1 MKYWATTG
9 FQTVSAAQDL
19 LEFVAPS
26 DAVVLIHEVHIG
38 QSSDGASSDSEMLQV
53 SVIRAHSTSGSGG
66 GSATVTPLE
75 AGQAAAGGTYERN
88 NTTQATGGSPV
99 TVFATAFNVLSGLAH
114 VFDPPIVVSPGVRCV
129 LTVSAPADALTMSA
143 NALIDELGG

>member
-38 QSSDGASSDSEMLQV
+38 QSSDGASADSEMLQT
-53 SVIRAHSTSGSGG
+53 SIIRAHSTSGSGG
-66 GSATVTPLE
+66 GSATLTPLE
-75 AGQAAAGGTYERN
+75 TGQPAAGGTYERN
-88 NTTQATGGSPV
+88 NTTQATGGSP
-99 TVFATAFNVLSGLAH
+99 TTLTTDAFNVLNGYSA
-114 VFDPPIVVSPGVRCV
+114 VFDPPLVVSPSQRCV
-129 LTVSAPADALTMSA
+129 VTLSAPADALTLHA
-143 NALIDELGG
+143 RALIDELGG

>member
-19 LEFVAPS
+19 IEIVAPS
-26 DAVVLIHEVHIG
+26 DAVVLLYEIHIG
-38 QSSDGASSDSEMLQV
+38 QSSDGASSDSEMLQT

-66 GSATVTPLE
+66 GSATVTPVE
-75 AGQAAAGGTYERN
+75 TGQAAAGGTYERN
-88 NTTQATGGSPV
+88 NTTQATGGSP
-99 TVFATAFNVLSGLAH
+99 TTIFASAFNVLNGFVH
-114 VFDPPIVVSPGVRCV
+114 VFDPPIAVSPSQRCV
-129 LTVSAPADALTMSA
+129 ITLSAPADALTLSA

>member
-38 QSSDGASSDSEMLQV
+38 QSSDGASADSEMLQT
-53 SVIRAHSTSGSGG
+53 SIIRGHTTSGSGG

-75 AGQAAAGGTYERN
+75 TGMPAAGGTYERN
-88 NTTQATGGSPV
+88 NTTQATTSGV
-99 TVFATAFNVLSGLAH
+99 TLTTDAFNVLNGYSA
-114 VFDPPIVVSPGVRCV
+114 VFDPPLVVSPSQRCV
-129 LTVSAPADALTMSA
+129 VTLSAPADALTLHA
-143 NALIDELGG
+143 RALIDELGG

>member
-9 FQTVSAAQDL
+9 FQTVSAASDL

-26 DAVVLIHEVHIG
+26 DAVVLIHELHIG
-38 QSSDGASSDSEMLQV
+38 QSSDGASSDSEMLQA
-53 SVIRAHSTSGSGG
+53 SVIRAHTTSGSGG

-75 AGQAAAGGTYERN
+75 TGQPAAGGTYERN
-88 NTTQATGGSPV
+88 NTTQATGGSPA
-99 TVFATAFNVLSGLAH
+99 TLFATAFNVLSGLVH
-114 VFDPPIVVSPGVRCV
+114 VFDPPIVVSPSQRCV
-129 LTVSAPADALTMSA
+129 LTISAPADALTLSA